1 MNKIMKKIPKPL
13 IDTYKRSIKLL
24 FVLIILF
31 FFFDLSSPYLLVF
44 PICIVIPFFYRLVEL
59 KNKTER
65 DLIKSANDTVLF
77 SVSALTTALLTLKTL
92 PNTSIDFFD
101 KFMINNIGYLV
112 IYLYTILLIVK
123 AIVARFE
130 YKENML
136 KYKSEK

>member
-1 MNKIMKKIPKPL
+1 
-13 IDTYKRSIKLL
+13 
-24 FVLIILF
+24 ILF

-112 IYLYTILLIVK
+112 ICLYTILLIVK

>member
-1 MNKIMKKIPKPL
+1 K
-13 IDTYKRSIKLL
+13 SIKLL

-112 IYLYTILLIVK
+112 ICLYTILLIVK